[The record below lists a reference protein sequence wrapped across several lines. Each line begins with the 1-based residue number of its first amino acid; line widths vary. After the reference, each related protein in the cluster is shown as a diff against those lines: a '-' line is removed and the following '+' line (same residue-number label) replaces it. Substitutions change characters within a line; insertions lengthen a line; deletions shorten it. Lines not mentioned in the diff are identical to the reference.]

1 MRGKLGDK
9 VTLEGD
15 KFYDYAK
22 VYQSIIGYDFILND
36 IEIDNVYVDKF
47 KEKFESYFNNEELFF
62 IKIITSSL
70 LFSLLPL
77 HSYSEKRFLQYFK
90 LIENLLWFPQL

>member
-22 VYQSIIGYDFILND
+22 VYQSIYRL
-36 IEIDNVYVDKF
+36 
-47 KEKFESYFNNEELFF
+47 
-62 IKIITSSL
+62 
-70 LFSLLPL
+70 
-77 HSYSEKRFLQYFK
+77 
-90 LIENLLWFPQL
+90 